1 MKAPFPFELPGSVLI
16 VSVRARSVLSGI
28 GTSLLACI
36 ATIGVIQLAR
46 PAESGATSVLSP
58 LAPVRPA
65 IGATAASDAFGVS
78 GNVKLRFTMP
88 GGSVAFPINLTG
100 ATDSLRYQ
108 WVGMT
113 DSSTRVP
120 PRLLGETALIAPMAA
135 GFYRLAVLN
144 GTDRQI
150 LAEPTLAVMVPFE
163 EKVGAQL
170 HGYRIGTYI
179 AERFGRQDHE
189 RPEGFL
195 EIRPENL
202 DLHVTKHL
210 RLADFVTHDDQ
221 ADVWPKYVVLNPR
234 LLDKLE
240 LVFADLGGKARPNLD
255 VDVHSGFRSPSH
267 NAHVRRSA
275 TDSRHQYGDA
285 ADVAIDVDGDGKI
298 TMIDELLVMLAVDR
312 VEEKHPEL
320 AGGLGMYISRRYP
333 SPYLHIDARGK
344 RRRWTG

>member
-1 MKAPFPFELPGSVLI
+1 MIAI
-16 VSVRARSVLSGI
+16 VRPRRLLSGI

-36 ATIGVIQLAR
+36 ATIGVVQLTR
-46 PAESGATSVLSP
+46 PAESGATSLLSP
-58 LAPVRPA
+58 LTPRRPVMA
-65 IGATAASDAFGVS
+65 ASAASDAFGVS
-78 GNVKLRFTMP
+78 GNVNLRFAMP
-88 GGSVAFPINLTG
+88 GGSVEFPINLTG
-100 ATDSLRYQ
+100 VSDSLRYQ
-108 WVGMT
+108 WVGVM

-120 PRLLGETALIAPMAA
+120 PRLLGQAALIAPMAA
-135 GFYRLAVLN
+135 GFYHLAVVH
-144 GTDRQI
+144 GTERQI
-150 LAEPTLAVMVPFE
+150 LPEPTLAVMVPFE
-163 EKVGAQL
+163 EKVAGQL
-170 HGYRIGTYI
+170 NGYRIGTYI
-179 AERFGRQDHE
+179 AERFGRHDHE

-195 EIRPENL
+195 EVRAENL
-202 DLHVTKHL
+202 DLQVTKHL

-221 ADVWPKYVVLNPR
+221 VDVWPKYVVLNPR

-240 LVFADLGGKARPNLD
+240 LVFADLGGRARPNLL

-267 NAHVRRSA
+267 NAHVRRAAS
-275 TDSRHQYGDA
+275 DSRHQYGDA

-344 RRRWTG
+344 RTRWTG

>member
-1 MKAPFPFELPGSVLI
+1 MLDI
-16 VSVRARSVLSGI
+16 VRLRRVLSAL

-36 ATIGVIQLAR
+36 ATIGVVQLSR
-46 PAESGATSVLSP
+46 PARSAATSL
-58 LAPVRPA
+58 LAPLTPKPSS
-65 IGATAASDAFGVS
+65 IGASAAADAFGVS
-78 GNVKLRFTMP
+78 GNVNLRFAMP
-88 GGSVAFPINLTG
+88 GGAVEFPINLIG
-100 ATDSLRYQ
+100 NADSLHYQ
-108 WVGMT
+108 WVDIT

-120 PRLLGETALIAPMAA
+120 PRLLGAAALVAPMAA
-135 GFYRLAVLN
+135 GFYHLAVLN
-144 GTDRQI
+144 GTERQI
-150 LAEPTLAVMVPFE
+150 LPEPTLAVLVPFE
-163 EKVGAQL
+163 EKVAGRL
-170 HGYRIGTYI
+170 NGYRIGTYI
-179 AERFGRQDHE
+179 AERFGRHDHE

-195 EIRPENL
+195 EVRAEHL
-202 DLHVTKHL
+202 DLQVTKHL
-210 RLADFVTHDDQ
+210 RLAAFVTHDDQ

-240 LVFADLGGKARPNLD
+240 LVFADLGGHARPKLE

-267 NAHVRRSA
+267 NARVRRSA

-312 VEEKHPEL
+312 VEDKHPDL

-344 RRRWTG
+344 RKRWTG